1 MSIFVE
7 SLKRIFHDGK
17 VSEEKL
23 QQLLKENKINKEEF
37 DYITK

>member
-7 SLKRIFHDGK
+7 SLKRIFRDGK